1 MRQIKKRILV
11 IDDEAII
18 LKVIKLELEEE
29 GYLVDIAND
38 GFEGYEKIKNNT
50 YDLVILDNQMP
61 RKTGAEV
68 LMEIKR
74 NYPKMLVIMMTAY
87 GSIDNAVEAMK
98 LGAYDYLT
106 KPFENSEIITKINQA
121 FLVNERLSVNHA
133 PEEGST
139 SIIGC
144 SKSVQAIR
152 IKINKIK
159 DLDSTVLLTG
169 DSGTGKGV
177 IAREI
182 HNLSKRSE
190 RPFIHVNCAVLPANL
205 IESELFG
212 HVKGSF
218 TGATDDKKGKFEQ
231 ADNGTIFLDEIGT
244 LDHSLQAKLLTVL
257 QEKKYEKIGSEAML
271 PMKARIITATNRN
284 LEEAVSRRVFREDLY
299 YRLNVIRIECPNL
312 RYRKDDIEMLTLHF
326 IEKYNS
332 SMDKNIKEISQ
343 DVMNILMNYKWP
355 GNVRELENTIESAI
369 ALSDDNTLRV
379 EDLPIRIQK
388 TGDGSANTIN
398 KDENLLEIKEMKAIE
413 EALKRN
419 NRHRENTANELGI
432 SRRTLQYKI
441 KKFGLI

>member
-1 MRQIKKRILV
+1 MTENKKRILV
-11 IDDEAII
+11 IDDESII
-18 LKVIKLELEEE
+18 LKVIKLELVEE
-29 GYLVDIAND
+29 GYFVDIASD
-38 GFEGYEKIKNNT
+38 GIEGYEKIEQNE

-61 RKTGAEV
+61 KKAGVQV
-68 LMEIKR
+68 LVEIKK
-74 NYPKMLVIMMTAY
+74 NFPDILVIMMTAY

-106 KPFENSEIITKINQA
+106 KPFENSELIIKINQA
-121 FLVNERLSVNHA
+121 FLVNERLNVNKTSY
-133 PEEGST
+133 EVST
-139 SIIGC
+139 SIIGT
-144 SKSVQAIR
+144 SKSVLDIR
-152 IKINKIK
+152 KKINKIK

-182 HNLSKRSE
+182 HNISKRSKL
-190 RPFIHVNCAVLPANL
+190 PFVHVNCAVLPMNL

-218 TGATDDKKGKFEQ
+218 TGASEDKKGKFEL
-231 ADNGTIFLDEIGT
+231 AENGTIFLDEIGT

-257 QEKKYEKIGSEAML
+257 QEKKYEKIGSSTML
-271 PMKARIITATNRN
+271 PMRARIITATNRN
-284 LEEAVSRRVFREDLY
+284 LEEAVNNNVFREDLY

-312 RYRKDDIEMLTLHF
+312 RYRKDDIKDLTLHF
-326 IEKYNS
+326 IKKFNT
-332 SMDKNIKEISQ
+332 SMGKNIKEISRE
-343 DVMNILMNYKWP
+343 VMDILMNYKWP

-369 ALSDDNTLRV
+369 ALSDDDVLRI

-388 TGDGSANTIN
+388 TIEVTSSKKSEGG
-398 KDENLLEIKEMKAIE
+398 NLLEIKEMKEIE

-419 NRHRENTANELGI
+419 NRHRENTAKELGI

-441 KKFGLI
+441 KKFGLT